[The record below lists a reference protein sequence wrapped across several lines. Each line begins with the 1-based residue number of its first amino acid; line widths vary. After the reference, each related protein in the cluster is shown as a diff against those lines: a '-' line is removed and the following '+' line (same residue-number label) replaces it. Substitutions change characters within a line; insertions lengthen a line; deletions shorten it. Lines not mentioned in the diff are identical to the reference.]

1 MKLEQLQRVW
11 QSHHQRAATS
21 QPSNFSAETI
31 TKSVKFET
39 TLWWRD
45 WIETC
50 GAIFVIVM
58 FGSMFFTEDLRVI
71 SAVGLMIII
80 ASTICIIWIL
90 HSNRKRRS
98 TIPSDHS
105 FWSALV

>member
-11 QSHHQRAATS
+11 QLHHQQAATS
-21 QPSNFSAETI
+21 QPSNFAAETI

-50 GAIFVIVM
+50 AAIFVIVM
-58 FGSMFFTEDLRVI
+58 FGSMFFTDDLRVI
-71 SAVGLMIII
+71 SVVA
-80 ASTICIIWIL
+80 C
-90 HSNRKRRS
+90 
-98 TIPSDHS
+98 
-105 FWSALV
+105 